1 MAPASAIATRNAAR
15 DAVTNADI
23 HPIDNTE
30 YSSEDARK
38 FKRTVLTAAK
48 NVPSKAGGRAGA
60 HGHAYLAETDAE
72 FHTRAG
78 ANPSVASNPGRL
90 TYATGV
96 APEARAVTMAQER
109 DDHEIELEMF
119 YTQEG
124 VKSGLRKVIIDNVPE
139 EILVELAD
147 DDSGFDDVDPRD
159 VIAAV
164 MANATPD
171 TTLEAVDLIKLR
183 DEQLIFDEDTKLAL
197 QFKTKSKHIKDLLR
211 VHGIETSDT
220 EFMAKMLSGIQEEGG
235 EDFEDQAA
243 KWKTGTAGTT
253 LAEFKAYFTDR
264 DNVVRDRDRH
274 KRTKAKDSGFHSA
287 NSAQEIEERIANH
300 LENTLAAFAIATEET
315 INQALDKPAGT
326 TDKSAVL
333 EALKE
338 LTKEVT
344 ALKKKSS
351 QTTTN
356 GVRGNGGKDTSG
368 GDGAKKKCKYCDR
381 PHLEKTP
388 EVKCFERPENA
399 SEVPEWYKR
408 AKAKREAKEA
418 ADS

>member
-1 MAPASAIATRNAAR
+1 MAPTSAIATRNAAQ

-23 HPIDNTE
+23 HPIGDTE

-48 NVPSKAGGRAGA
+48 NVPSKAGGREGA
-60 HGHAYLAETDAE
+60 HGHAYLVETVAE
-72 FHTRAG
+72 FRTRAG
-78 ANPSVASNPGRL
+78 ADPSVAANPGRL
-90 TYATGV
+90 VYATGV
-96 APEARAVTMAQER
+96 APDSRAVTMAQDC
-109 DDHEIELEMF
+109 DDHEIGLEMF

-139 EILVELAD
+139 EILVELED
-147 DDSGFDDVDPRD
+147 DDSGFDDVDPKD
-159 VIAAV
+159 MIAAV
-164 MANATPD
+164 LANATPD

-183 DEQLIFDEDTKLAL
+183 DEQLIFDQDTKIGL
-197 QFKTKSKHIKDLLR
+197 QFKTKSKYIKDLLR
-211 VHGIETSDT
+211 VHGIETSPTD
-220 EFMAKMLSGIQEEGG
+220 FMAKMLSGIQEEGG

-243 KWKTGTAGTT
+243 EWKAGTAGTT

-264 DNVVRDRDRH
+264 DNIVRDRDRH

-287 NSAQEIEERIANH
+287 SSAQEIEERIANH
-300 LENTLAAFAIATEET
+300 LENTLAAFAIATEDT

-326 TDKSAVL
+326 TDKSDVL
-333 EALKE
+333 KALEE

-356 GVRGNGGKDTSG
+356 GVRGNGGRDTSG
-368 GDGAKKKCKYCDR
+368 TDGAKKKCKYCDR

-408 AKAKREAKEA
+408 AKAKREAKAA

>member
-48 NVPSKAGGRAGA
+48 NVPSKAGGREGA
-60 HGHAYLAETDAE
+60 HGHAYLVDTVAE
-72 FHTRAG
+72 FRARAG
-78 ANPSVASNPGRL
+78 VDPSVAANPGRL

-96 APEARAVTMAQER
+96 AADARAVTMAQER
-109 DDHEIELEMF
+109 DDHEIANEMF

-124 VKSGLRKVIIDNVPE
+124 VESGLRKVIIDNVPE

-159 VIAAV
+159 MIAAV

-183 DEQLIFDEDTKLAL
+183 DEQLIFDEDAKLAL

-243 KWKTGTAGTT
+243 EWKAGTAGTT

-287 NSAQEIEERIANH
+287 NSAQEIEERITTH

>member
-1 MAPASAIATRNAAR
+1 
-15 DAVTNADI
+15 
-23 HPIDNTE
+23 
-30 YSSEDARK
+30 
-38 FKRTVLTAAK
+38 
-48 NVPSKAGGRAGA
+48 
-60 HGHAYLAETDAE
+60 
-72 FHTRAG
+72 
-78 ANPSVASNPGRL
+78 
-90 TYATGV
+90 
-96 APEARAVTMAQER
+96 MAQER
-109 DDHEIELEMF
+109 DDHEIASEMF

-124 VKSGLRKVIIDNVPE
+124 VESGLRKVIIDNVPE

-183 DEQLIFDEDTKLAL
+183 DEQLVFDEDTKLAL

-243 KWKTGTAGTT
+243 EWKAGTAGTT

-408 AKAKREAKEA
+408 AKAKRAEKEAKKA